1 MGYYI
6 NPPEG
11 TKEEWL
17 ENNGLEVMGPAWALL
32 ATNFPGLM
40 NHLEGRG
47 VYVCLVD
54 NGPFTAAA
62 VAYSEAE
69 FNAFNHPSDY
79 RPKKWYV
86 VPRRDVIGVCP
97 DVEERLA

>member
-11 TKEEWL
+11 TKEGWL
-17 ENNGLEVMGPAWALL
+17 NDNGLEVTDPSWGLL
-32 ATNFPGLM
+32 ATNFRGAM
-40 NHLEGRG
+40 GNRGNDG

-62 VAYSEAE
+62 VAYNEAE
-69 FNAFNHPSDY
+69 FDAFADPTDP
-79 RPKKWYV
+79 RPRTWYV
-86 VPRRDVIGVCP
+86 VMRSDIIDVCP
-97 DVEERLA
+97 EVAERLP